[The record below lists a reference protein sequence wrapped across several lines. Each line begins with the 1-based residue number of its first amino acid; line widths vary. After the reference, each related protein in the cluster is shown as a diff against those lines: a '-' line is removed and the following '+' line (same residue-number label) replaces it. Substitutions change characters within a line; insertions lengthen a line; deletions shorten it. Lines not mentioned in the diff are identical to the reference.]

1 MKGGARNLCGSTFA
15 FEKLYYTN
23 CFVLRKSLLK
33 VSFNLRDI
41 GKGVSRLSGG
51 GGLRVKE
58 VCYCIFRFTKVYDP

>member
-1 MKGGARNLCGSTFA
+1 MSTFA